1 MDLVPEAYLREVQE
15 CALYRMI
22 FKMKKTIAI
31 SFIFLSVSCSQEPKI
46 YAFECDAIEPKWEE
60 NYRPDEGLVINTD
73 LKTISFKD
81 VIYEEEFT
89 DKGDSI
95 SAIIFTK
102 RNFFDE
108 KITLNKFTGE
118 MKISL
123 HHNAGEPGSGDESPN
138 FWTEYKCKKIEPLI
152 K

>member
-1 MDLVPEAYLREVQE
+1 
-15 CALYRMI
+15 
-22 FKMKKTIAI
+22 MKKLLAL
-31 SFIFLSVSCSQEPKI
+31 FLLFGIVSCSQEPKI

-60 NYRPDEGLVINTD
+60 NYKPDESLVINAD

-81 VIYEEEFT
+81 VIYEEEYI

-95 SAIIFTK
+95 SARIYTK

-123 HHNAGEPGSGDESPN
+123 HHNAGEPGSGGESPN
-138 FWTEYKCKKIEPLI
+138 FWTEYKCKKVEPLM